1 MPFAGFVLPALI
13 LRPGLETALGLV
25 HINMG
30 PISVTLGF
38 VFNILMVAIAAALAG
53 YALLV
58 DRRYQAPLVTI
69 ALIWAPFL
77 LAGVLAAVRS
87 PEPAAAIQVL
97 FNYFTYAAVAFIA
110 LLYSPALSRERLTM
124 VIWSSGFL
132 PLAIGFVQVATGT
145 AGPRLMGSFSH
156 PNILAFFLFVYIAF
170 LFHALLAGYV
180 RERRLVLAI
189 WGTLGLAGIALLLTG
204 TRSAYVAVYAYV
216 FLYSAF
222 RKPILILP
230 LILLPFAA
238 LLVPGVMDRLS
249 DVSGG
254 GPDVSYD
261 YLVAVGRGD
270 VAGSTAIGLDSATW
284 RKFLWES
291 SLPWIRRNLLLG
303 YGLASFPHY
312 ISEFFPLREERG
324 AAHNIYIQMMFEGGL
339 FLTLGYISILIT
351 VMVRAMRH
359 VRQLPAEAAFT
370 VLTVIMFAVAS
381 FSDNMLY
388 YLSVNI
394 EFWLVIF
401 AMYPMAQP
409 NVRRHFHPRSVSV
422 R

>member
-25 HINMG
+25 HMNLG

-38 VFNILMVAIAAALAG
+38 LFNIMMVAIAAALAG

-58 DRRYQAPLVTI
+58 DRRYQAPLTTI

-77 LAGVLAAVRS
+77 SAGVLAAVRT

-97 FNYFTYAAVAFIA
+97 FNYFTYASIAFIA
-110 LLYSPALSRERLTM
+110 LVYSPGLSRERLTM
-124 VIWSSGFL
+124 VIWLSGLL
-132 PLAIGFVQVATGT
+132 PLVIGFVQVATGT
-145 AGPRLMGSFSH
+145 AGPRLTGPFSH

-170 LFHALLAGYV
+170 LFHALLTGYV
-180 RERRLVLAI
+180 RERRLIAVI
-189 WGTLGLAGIALLLTG
+189 WVTLGLAGVALLLTG

-249 DVSGG
+249 DVTNG
-254 GPDVSYD
+254 GPDVSYE

-270 VAGSTAIGLDSATW
+270 VAGSSAIGLDSATW
-284 RKFLWES
+284 RKYLWES

-339 FLTLGYISILIT
+339 LLTLGYIGILAA
-351 VMVRAMRH
+351 VMVQAMRR
-359 VRQLPAEAAFT
+359 VRQLPSEAVFT
-370 VLTVIMFAVAS
+370 VLTVVMFAVAS

-394 EFWLVIF
+394 EFWWVIF
-401 AMYPMAQP
+401 ALYPKNRP
-409 NVRRHFHPRSVSV
+409 SV
-422 R
+422 RHDFYPHAVSAR